1 MHLHH
6 TEFDC
11 KALLT
16 TCMLQIH
23 LDLFVSYLA
32 AIKGEVI
39 GSGNAILDVHSFLL
53 IGLCQFV
60 ELHLIKCQD
69 TREVINAL
77 YR

>member
-1 MHLHH
+1 M
-6 TEFDC
+6 
-11 KALLT
+11 LLL
-16 TCMLQIH
+16 LQLITVY
-23 LDLFVSYLA
+23 LFAFCVCFFCYVV

-53 IGLCQFV
+53 ISLCQFV
-60 ELHLIKCQD
+60 ELNLSKSED